1 MDPEVMTDIQDQ
13 EDLLALKGTVERREY
28 PVMVASTLLVI
39 EESQET
45 MEDLALLVH
54 RGFRATTET
63 KEPAERLEKRATE
76 VLPATPDQRVYK
88 ETACKDQRA
97 QRERLDPKVK
107 SAILD
112 SRPFLSCLQRR
123 SKFRVKEDPREKREK
138 LENGENVAHVD

>member
-13 EDLLALKGTVERREY
+13 GDLLALKGTGERREY

-45 MEDLALLVH
+45 MEDLALLAN
-54 RGFRATTET
+54 RGFRAITGT

-76 VLPATPDQRVYK
+76 VPPATPDQRVYK

-107 SAILD
+107 SAIPG

-123 SKFRVKEDPREKREK
+123 SKFRVKGDPREKREK
-138 LENGENVAHVD
+138 LENGENEVHVD